1 MQLLRFFYLLIV
13 ISSGLLL
20 SSCSPASR
28 EKSEWYEKEIALV
41 DSVRKAYHLSSGDS
55 SVADFF
61 MKEVRYREFGV
72 STYRLE
78 DSANKHY
85 LFGVLKNEHYLKI
98 FPLMDNRLLE
108 QGRLA
113 PADTNQLDSFLK
125 EILKLNGEKTFN
137 WYQQHRFISEKI
149 LLPVLDLHEID
160 ADMARN
166 ALQKLK
172 SDTSKLVYQ
181 NRDCKTDYINTY
193 EYILAQQKS
202 NAPKSFYKHPKYDS
216 GLIYELDFANPK
228 GEFKVRYLNEKCFF
242 NYTY

>member
-1 MQLLRFFYLLIV
+1 MHSFRFLYLLII

-20 SSCSPASR
+20 TGCSTAPR
-28 EKSEWYEKEIALV
+28 DKSEWYEKELSLV
-41 DSVRKAYHLSSGDS
+41 DSVRKAYHLSPGDS
-55 SVADFF
+55 SIADFF

-85 LFGVLKNEHYLKI
+85 LFGVLKSDQYLKI

-108 QGRLA
+108 QGTLA
-113 PADTNQLDSFLK
+113 AADTNQMDRFLK
-125 EILKLNGEKTFN
+125 EILRLNGEQPFS
-137 WYQQHRFISEKI
+137 WYEQHKFISEKV

-160 ADMARN
+160 GDMAEHTL
-166 ALQKLK
+166 AKLK
-172 SDTSKLVYQ
+172 TDTSKLLYQ
-181 NRDCKTDYINTY
+181 GRDCRIDYIKTY
-193 EYILAQQKS
+193 EYILAQQKN

-216 GLIYELDFANPK
+216 GLIYEMDFANPK